1 MNFVLRGKLA
11 SAHPYS
17 LDKTLTVVGA
27 GAEANA
33 TGKAIA
39 EAKQATKDHMDNEAN
54 PHKVTA
60 KQVGLENVDNTSDED
75 KPVSKLQAEAIA
87 DAKKAGTNAQET
99 ADNALPKKGG
109 EMSGNISM
117 SGNLINGVGN
127 PVEEADA
134 VPKKFMEDYVASKH
148 LPLTGTLVAAN
159 WEGETAPYVQTL
171 AFEGISEEDRPHV
184 SAVYSEDLETAIA
197 EKEAWSMVSDGETG
211 ENTVKFTCFEDK
223 PELDISIQI
232 EVNR

>member
-1 MNFVLRGKLA
+1 MNYTLKGKIA
-11 SAHPYS
+11 RAHPYQ
-17 LDKTLTVVGA
+17 LDTTLTVYGA
-27 GAEANA
+27 GAEAEA
-33 TGKAIA
+33 TGIAIA
-39 EAKQATKDHMDNEAN
+39 EAKKVTKDHMDNESN

-60 KQVGLENVDNTSDED
+60 KQVGLGNVDNTSDED

-87 DAKKAGTNAQET
+87 EANKVGSNAQET

-117 SGNLINGVGN
+117 GGNLVSGLGD

-134 VPKKFMEDYVASKH
+134 VSKKFMEDYVASKH
-148 LPLTGTLVAAN
+148 LPLTGTLVAGN
-159 WEGETAPYVQTL
+159 WEGEEAPYVQTL
-171 AFEGISEEDRPHV
+171 AFEGISVEDRPHV

-223 PELDISIQI
+223 PEVDISIQI